1 MLEKQ
6 YSVQFFTSLV
16 ESMQKVCREY
26 LQFEQAVEL
35 SGYLS
40 LEIDN
45 TKRERYVV
53 SELLHNTGNV
63 ISESYCTKA
72 FKTVPHHAKNHDSDR
87 DVLRELNNRQ
97 RDQSHVLTVGAD
109 SGGCSKQFVDRS
121 AAGFSSFVNEN
132 PVRKNN
138 SFPRTDISQ
147 QEEISY
153 TTDDWQSTCV
163 QYQSGSV
170 ETGSATC
177 VFPGSPSV
185 NGSCNRMELTSGKRR
200 TAHTASTSE
209 PKKGKPS
216 SSRELSERLSSSSV
230 LSNIQQSSDQSVSP
244 YSTTSDS
251 QSSVT
256 NTCNINSQSSVTNTC
271 NIGSQSLLPNPYNIK
286 TEDDSSLQFVQIDE
300 AEDSSGLL
308 DGRLGSDRFR
318 SMSENDQ
325 KSDEALHSIQGNHS
339 LWQEGDEPN
348 RQVELFKCSTCRQ
361 RFQSHIHLRLHVCSN
376 LNQSRIK
383 CPICERMFSS
393 KQCMERHSNTHRADK
408 PFSCELCGTRFSSK
422 TAQNRHIKLQ
432 HRKEYSFYCADC
444 GQGFPGQLR
453 LDRHMATEHS
463 LDRSSLGES
472 H

>member
-348 RQVELFKCSTCRQ
+348 RQVELFKNQLQCTTCGMKCLSEAGLLFHKCRHKP
-361 RFQSHIHLRLHVCSN
+361 RDTV
-376 LNQSRIK
+376 K
-383 CPICERMFSS
+383 CPLCS
-393 KQCMERHSNTHRADK
+393 KTFYNRQSMKRHQAVHSPLK
-408 PFSCELCGTRFSSK
+408 PYSCEVCGAKFSSK
-422 TAQNRHIKLQ
+422 TAMTQHLKYRHQNTQVMTMSWDI
-432 HRKEYSFYCADC
+432 D
-444 GQGFPGQLR
+444 
-453 LDRHMATEHS
+453 DNHMV
-463 LDRSSLGES
+463 SSLETKQGQAT
-472 H
+472 

>member
-348 RQVELFKCSTCRQ
+348 RQVELFKTGDESFMCENTTVLDQTAQSAANIRFICRVCQRAFLTRQ
-361 RFQSHIHLRLHVCSN
+361 RLQRHVFTHSMVKPYHCDE
-376 LNQSRIK
+376 
-383 CPICERMFSS
+383 CHTPFSS
-393 KQCMERHSNTHRADK
+393 QTAKNQHVRMIHRNDY
-408 PFSCELCGTRFSSK
+408 PFTCVLCGLGFSRMSRLEKHTAK
-422 TAQNRHIKLQ
+422 THTCSRQ
-432 HRKEYSFYCADC
+432 
-444 GQGFPGQLR
+444 
-453 LDRHMATEHS
+453 
-463 LDRSSLGES
+463 
-472 H
+472 